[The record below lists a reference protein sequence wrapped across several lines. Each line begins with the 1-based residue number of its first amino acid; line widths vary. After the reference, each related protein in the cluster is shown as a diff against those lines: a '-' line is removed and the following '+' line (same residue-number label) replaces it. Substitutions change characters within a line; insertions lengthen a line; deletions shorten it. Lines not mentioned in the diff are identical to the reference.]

1 VAVHRADRRG
11 RRAARAP
18 SLTRAGLT
26 GPQALGG
33 ALIVLLLV
41 DAALAWLA
49 IQATFVLF
57 EILWRAVAG
66 RENWLP
72 LVEAHAHQFT
82 RLRTV
87 EAVAWLATTAIFV
100 WWVRRLRT
108 RLMRA
113 EPHGDGG
120 PTLRPWQWLAQPWR
134 AAVPGA
140 AASRTPPLLAWW
152 WALLGG
158 VVGVEAWALVR
169 YVVTGTPF
177 ELGRGLMLV
186 LVASALE
193 IALAVVTLFLVVA
206 IQRGFAPPSAA
217 SRPR

>member
-1 VAVHRADRRG
+1 M
-11 RRAARAP
+11 
-18 SLTRAGLT
+18 T
-26 GPQALGG
+26 GPRALGG

-82 RLRTV
+82 RLRIV
-87 EAVAWLATTAIFV
+87 EVVAWMATTAVFV

-108 RLMRA
+108 GLMPA
-113 EPHGDGG
+113 EPHGNGAS
-120 PTLRPWQWLAQPWR
+120 PLCLWQWMTQLSRP
-134 AAVPGA
+134 AVPGA
-140 AASRTPPLLAWW
+140 AASGTPPLLAWW
-152 WALLGG
+152 WALLCG

-169 YVVTGTPF
+169 YVATGTPF

-186 LVASALE
+186 VVASALE
-193 IALAVVTLFLVVA
+193 IALAVVTIFLVVA